1 VRWISSLEDFMP
13 DGSMP
18 PGNPSLR
25 VAALSVLLALA
36 STVAAAADPV
46 GAEVVAAADE
56 VPAAATVGR
65 ATKMVVP
72 HVTNCKR
79 KSRDESCGFF
89 LDSPNCFRNSRP
101 GGA

>member
-1 VRWISSLEDFMP
+1 MIVPAEIVRAVGI
-13 DGSMP
+13 
-18 PGNPSLR
+18 
-25 VAALSVLLALA
+25 VAAADVLGEAVVA
-36 STVAAAADPV
+36 EVVVAAAADPV